1 MGQTK
6 KQSFVESLVNVLIG
20 FIISIAASF
29 FIFPFCNIKTTP
41 FQNILSTIGFT
52 FVSIARQY
60 IIRRWFNK
68 KEKSVFQK
76 TIKS

>member
-1 MGQTK
+1 MSQTK
-6 KQSFVESLVNVLIG
+6 LESFKESITNVLIG
-20 FIISIAASF
+20 FLISFLAGFI
-29 FIFPFCNIKTTP
+29 IFPICNIQTTV

-52 FVSIARQY
+52 LVSICRQY